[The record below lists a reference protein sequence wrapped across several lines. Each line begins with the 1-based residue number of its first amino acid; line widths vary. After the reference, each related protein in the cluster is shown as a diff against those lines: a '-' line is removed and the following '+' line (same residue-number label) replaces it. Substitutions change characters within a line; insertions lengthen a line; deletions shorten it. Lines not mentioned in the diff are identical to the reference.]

1 LIFFKGA
8 TAAQIIPEVVESA
21 SHVTVF
27 QRSPNWILDRN
38 DALIS
43 PTVRSLYQYI
53 PFLQK
58 RTRASMMD
66 EREQFHQLVTDGES
80 PMAEQ
85 ARTMTVRKLLEVF
98 PHDEEMRRK
107 LTPDFHPGCKRVIL
121 SDTYLPALSKPNCT
135 LETKPITR
143 ITKGG
148 IIVSDDKN
156 TAEEAFDL
164 IVFATGF
171 RAVDHLHP
179 LKITGAWGRSLDDI
193 WKGGAR
199 ALYGVTLEDMPNFG
213 VLYGPNTNLAHNS
226 LILQIESQA
235 KYVATL
241 ADMVLSAKMKGRSL
255 TIVPRRNVLEA
266 YNEDLQRHLGQTS
279 FADNRCESWFKDKTG
294 LITTNWSGTAIEYQK
309 MMSIVKWED
318 YELEGSGAFEA
329 RKKKEIK
336 LNRVVEE
343 TLLSN
348 RSLFLGASAALT
360 VILWVVAPR
369 GVSTWIN

>member
-1 LIFFKGA
+1 MIFEGA

-21 SHVTVF
+21 AHVTVF

-38 DALIS
+38 DSGIS
-43 PTVRSLYQYI
+43 RTVRTLYQYI

-66 EREQFHQLVTDGES
+66 VREQFHQLVTDGES

-85 ARTMTVRKLLEVF
+85 ARRMTARKLLEAF
-98 PHDEEMRRK
+98 PHDPGMRRK

-121 SDTYLPALSKPNCT
+121 SDTYLPALSRPNCT
-135 LETKPITR
+135 LETKPIMR
-143 ITKGG
+143 ITKRGVL
-148 IIVSDDKN
+148 VSDDEN
-156 TAEEAFDL
+156 AAEEAFDL

-171 RAVDHLHP
+171 RAVDHLYP
-179 LKITGAWGRSLDDI
+179 LKIAGKRGRTLADI

-199 ALYGVTLEDMPNFG
+199 ALYGITLEDMPNFG

-235 KYVATL
+235 KYIAGLV
-241 ADMVLSAKMKGRSL
+241 DMVLNAKKREMGL
-255 TIVPRRNVLEA
+255 TIVPRREILES
-266 YNEDLQRHLGQTS
+266 YNENLQRHLGQTS

-309 MMSIVKWED
+309 MMSVVKWED
-318 YELEGSGAFEA
+318 YELEGSGAFEPK
-329 RKKKEIK
+329 RKRETR

-343 TLLSN
+343 TLVSN
-348 RSLFLGASAALT
+348 RSLFLGASAAFT
-360 VILWVVAPR
+360 AILWA
-369 GVSTWIN
+369 VSHRK